1 MFQLPQAGPSLLVSD
16 EFIPYSTADHHSG
29 WASDWDALDLATQ
42 PLRGARPTIEPSV
55 ELDAAQLQQA
65 RAAIDKIW
73 KQHQNRGLPPKWK
86 RPWASYPAQPLAFAV
101 MQQSGQQRKNQA
113 PGNSLTSLIQGVQLM
128 HYLQAESTSWDQ
140 YYWCMEL
147 EQQLLQRL
155 HRVAAD
161 DRLTARQL
169 MEAAAK
175 VFAVLQDAVPAQQ
188 MLRNRQVVY
197 WQMLRREGSM
207 WDTEKRNIANDEVF
221 AASFPERVRFWSLMT
236 LSDNWSV
243 GRREFSSPYDM
254 RRWAATT
261 VTEPS
266 DLLTDPVFSRYQ
278 SAPTSHVDDIV
289 VPLDRQ
295 LQQQLIG
302 AEQATWVILEM
313 QVYRRVHQE
322 FPDRVAQI
330 LPSVDR
336 ENHVQQSIR
345 EQFQFRYAKSGLELP
360 ACCAATRTLI
370 PAGQPILWSNNGE
383 SCLNCASDVLG
394 ELQADDATEFTIDP
408 NRIVYLDGSNAV
420 RPSED

>member
-1 MFQLPQAGPSLLVSD
+1 
-16 EFIPYSTADHHSG
+16 
-29 WASDWDALDLATQ
+29 
-42 PLRGARPTIEPSV
+42 
-55 ELDAAQLQQA
+55 
-65 RAAIDKIW
+65 
-73 KQHQNRGLPPKWK
+73 
-86 RPWASYPAQPLAFAV
+86 
-101 MQQSGQQRKNQA
+101 
-113 PGNSLTSLIQGVQLM
+113 
-128 HYLQAESTSWDQ
+128 
-140 YYWCMEL
+140 
-147 EQQLLQRL
+147 
-155 HRVAAD
+155 
-161 DRLTARQL
+161 
-169 MEAAAK
+169 
-175 VFAVLQDAVPAQQ
+175 
-188 MLRNRQVVY
+188 
-197 WQMLRREGSM
+197 
-207 WDTEKRNIANDEVF
+207 
-221 AASFPERVRFWSLMT
+221 MT

-360 ACCAATRTLI
+360 ACCAATRL
-370 PAGQPILWSNNGE
+370 
-383 SCLNCASDVLG
+383 
-394 ELQADDATEFTIDP
+394 
-408 NRIVYLDGSNAV
+408 
-420 RPSED
+420 